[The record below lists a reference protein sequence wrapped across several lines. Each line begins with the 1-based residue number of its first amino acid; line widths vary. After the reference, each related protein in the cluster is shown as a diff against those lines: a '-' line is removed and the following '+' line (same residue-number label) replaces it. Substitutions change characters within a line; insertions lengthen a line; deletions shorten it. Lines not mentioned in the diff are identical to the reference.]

1 MVAIEVEEGKRKLIV
16 LVLVL
21 TSWPWF
27 RTGTKAH
34 SSNSSLTNTN
44 DNGSNV
50 SNREGNMETM
60 MLMDIHG
67 GSKKK
72 KKMKVMINGF
82 TVGAGSVL
90 CREGRKWV
98 PVTIILLGL

>member
-50 SNREGNMETM
+50 SNREGDVETM

-67 GSKKK
+67 GSKK

-90 CREGRKWV
+90 CRGGRKMG
-98 PVTIILLGL
+98 TIKWL

>member
-1 MVAIEVEEGKRKLIV
+1 MVAIGAEEGKRKLIV

-50 SNREGNMETM
+50 SNREGDMETM

-67 GSKKK
+67 GSKK

-90 CREGRKWV
+90 CRGGRKMG
-98 PVTIILLGL
+98 TIKWL